1 MNSISIE
8 QVRILRWDNGPPALD
23 GRSPGFEDSWRPLA
37 ERVVVGFGI
46 RPPGQTCPEALFAQ
60 PFGDDRVAVVQ
71 VTDYPNGQMDNLPK
85 GLAFHFWIMLRSE
98 YEQFLGDPF
107 ALARLLQAQPHSSGS
122 SLPTLSLPREPLP
135 PRTVAQVQNVLK
147 RVKAFA
153 LAEDQDPED
162 PSFERTPQNSESP
175 ALLGGVQA
183 LVDGGRL
190 VFERPAPDADLIEG
204 LWTLLPYRTR
214 AKLWPATFAFSNALG
229 FDALVVPRIYA
240 ADFEGYTSEEQAA
253 EYPPGRYEMSLQIA
267 AEQGDQRELDA
278 LLNRRTVQD
287 TFRLAWALL
296 IVVVLLAL
304 TPRLLEW
311 FTPTPAPALTL
322 QHYKSAA
329 AAGMVAAGDPWTA
342 VGLKLHGDSLGFK
355 R

>member
-8 QVRILRWDNGPPALD
+8 QVRFLRWDNGPAALEA
-23 GRSPGFEDSWRPLA
+23 RSPGFEDAWRPLA
-37 ERVVVGFGI
+37 ERLVVGFGV
-46 RPPGQTCPEALFAQ
+46 RPPGLACPQALFAQ
-60 PFGDDRVAVVQ
+60 PFGDDRVALVQ
-71 VTDYPNGQMDNLPK
+71 VSDRPSGQVDHLPK
-85 GLAFHFWIMLRSE
+85 GLAFHLCVLTRND
-98 YEQFLGDPF
+98 YEEFFGDPF
-107 ALARLLQAQPHSSGS
+107 ALARLLLSEPRPSGS
-122 SLPTLSLPREPLP
+122 GLPTLTLPRAPLP
-135 PRTVAQVQNVLK
+135 PRTVAQVQHVLK

-153 LAEDQDPED
+153 LAEDQNPED
-162 PSFERTPQNSESP
+162 PAFERTVENSESP

-190 VFERPAPDADLIEG
+190 VFERPGPDPELIEG

-214 AKLWPATFAFSNALG
+214 AKLWPATFAFTNALG
-229 FDALVVPRIYA
+229 FDALVVPRLYA

-267 AEQGDQRELDA
+267 AEQGDQRQLDA

-287 TFRLAWALL
+287 TFRLGWALL
-296 IVVVLLAL
+296 IVVMLLAL

-311 FTPTPAPALTL
+311 FTPAPALTL
-322 QHYKSAA
+322 HHYKAAA

-342 VGLKLHGDSLGFK
+342 VGLKMHGDNLGFK
-355 R
+355 Q